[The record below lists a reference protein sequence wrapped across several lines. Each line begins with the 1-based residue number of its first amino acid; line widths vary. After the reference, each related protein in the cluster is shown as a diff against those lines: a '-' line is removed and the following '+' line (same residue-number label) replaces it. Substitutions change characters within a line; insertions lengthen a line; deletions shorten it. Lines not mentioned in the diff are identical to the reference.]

1 MSTLSAIKKEELI
14 AKDIQYQ
21 IEQGFITFKQ
31 KLTERTT
38 AKNYSVS
45 RGTARMALKR
55 LEKQGLI
62 SRKPAAGYFV
72 NCGKHEPLL
81 NLISSFSNKLDY
93 LHIPHHFI
101 KYEVLRYKLI
111 DTDKDLSG
119 KLKVLLGTK
128 ILLITLRSI
137 EKENMS
143 YVVYRIYLPVAENIA
158 ADENIIFKKLQEKLK
173 TVIDADVTLSLS
185 FADKLI
191 AKALEVKTQDPL
203 LSVDTIFANNSK
215 QTCLFVEQYSD
226 AKNTV
231 SILPS
236 QMISEK
242 LGTFNEQ
249 NIL

>member
-1 MSTLSAIKKEELI
+1 MSAIRKEELI

-21 IEQGFITFKQ
+21 IERGFIKYEQ

-72 NCGKHEPLL
+72 NYRKHEPLL
-81 NLISSFSNKLDY
+81 NLINSFSNKLDY
-93 LHIPHHFI
+93 LNISQHDTKFEI
-101 KYEVLRYKLI
+101 LRHKFI
-111 DTDKDLSG
+111 DTDKELSE

-128 ILLITLRSI
+128 ILLVTVRSV
-137 EKENMS
+137 EKESNG
-143 YVVYRIYLPVAENIA
+143 YVVYRIFLPIENSFSMSS
-158 ADENIIFKKLQEKLK
+158 EELIFNKIKEKLHM
-173 TVIDADVTLSLS
+173 TLDADVTLNFC

-191 AKALEVKTQDPL
+191 AKALHVKVQVPL
-203 LSVDTIFANNSK
+203 LSVETTFTTTSN
-215 QTCLFVEQYSD
+215 QTCLFIEQYSD

-231 SILPS
+231 SIMPS
-236 QMISEK
+236 QIISEK
-242 LGTFNEQ
+242 LGTFNE
-249 NIL
+249 

>member
-1 MSTLSAIKKEELI
+1 MAILSAIKKEELI

-21 IEQGFITFKQ
+21 IEQGFIKYEQ

-72 NCGKHEPLL
+72 NYRKHEPLL
-81 NLISSFSNKLDY
+81 NLINSFSNKLDY
-93 LHIPHHFI
+93 LNISQHDT
-101 KYEVLRYKLI
+101 KYEILRYKFI
-111 DTDKDLSG
+111 DTDKELSE

-128 ILLITLRSI
+128 ILLITLRSV
-137 EKENMS
+137 EKESNG
-143 YVVYRIYLPVAENIA
+143 YVVYRIFLPIDNGFSMISE
-158 ADENIIFKKLQEKLK
+158 EMIFNKIKEKLQ
-173 TVIDADVTLSLS
+173 TAQDADVTLNFC

-191 AKALEVKTQDPL
+191 AKALHVKVQDPL
-203 LSVDTIFANNSK
+203 LSVETTFTTTSN
-215 QTCLFVEQYSD
+215 QTCFFIEQYSD

-231 SILPS
+231 SIMPS
-236 QMISEK
+236 QIISEK
-242 LGTFNEQ
+242 LGTFNE
-249 NIL
+249 

>member
-1 MSTLSAIKKEELI
+1 MSAIRKEELI

-21 IEQGFITFKQ
+21 IEQGFIKYEQ

-72 NCGKHEPLL
+72 NYRKHEPLL
-81 NLISSFSNKLDY
+81 NLINSFSNKLDY
-93 LHIPHHFI
+93 LNISQHDA
-101 KYEVLRYKLI
+101 KYEILSQKSI
-111 DTDKDLSG
+111 DTDKELSE

-128 ILLITLRSI
+128 ILLITLRSV
-137 EKENMS
+137 EKESNG
-143 YVVYRIYLPVAENIA
+143 YVVYRIFLPTDKNFSTSKE
-158 ADENIIFKKLQEKLK
+158 EMIFNKIKEKLQ
-173 TVIDADVTLSLS
+173 TAQDADVTLSFC

-191 AKALEVKTQDPL
+191 AKALHVKVQDPL
-203 LSVDTIFANNSK
+203 LSVEATFITTSN

-231 SILPS
+231 SIMPS
-236 QMISEK
+236 QIISKK
-242 LGTFNEQ
+242 LGTFNE
-249 NIL
+249 